1 MKTAIVTNVVIKK
14 VLKGANAGGNIVV
27 FSVQG
32 GRDIV
37 RSPKEALMDM
47 HNSLRAR
54 TVPEKAFEYGFDS
67 AAPAIKFDF
76 REALDDVIGAT
87 LVGDFKDVN
96 PGDKYLVPAG
106 HKDVKAGLAKE
117 GDTREIK
124 EAGVYVDGFLK
135 FPRTKEEKEMKL
147 YITEKVA
154 REIPLQVPAYV
165 ATSTPSANDDDDNID
180 DLPKVTQ
187 AEAFGTTKGTK

>member
-1 MKTAIVTNVVIKK
+1 MKTAVITNVVVKN

-47 HNSLRAR
+47 HNSTRCE
-54 TVPEKAFEYGFDS
+54 TVPAKAFDYGF
-67 AAPAIKFDF
+67 ATAPI
-76 REALDDVIGAT
+76 ALQMAFKRQLDRTIGAT

-106 HKDVKAGLAKE
+106 HKDIKAGLAKE
-117 GDTREIK
+117 GDTREVK

-135 FPRTKEEKEMKL
+135 IPFTNNELDRMDYINAKL
-147 YITEKVA
+147 D

-165 ATSTPSANDDDDNID
+165 ATSTPSANDDDDIID

-187 AEAFGTTKGTK
+187 AEAFGTKGTK